1 MYWPAPAMCAPPK
14 PKGHQLRLWVSDP
27 ELDPGRRDSAGTRVR
42 QVAAQF
48 VQVHQ
53 GLGRKDQVEAALEL
67 LEGEPDPAAFR

>member
-1 MYWPAPAMCAPPK
+1 
-14 PKGHQLRLWVSDP
+14 
-27 ELDPGRRDSAGTRVR
+27 VR